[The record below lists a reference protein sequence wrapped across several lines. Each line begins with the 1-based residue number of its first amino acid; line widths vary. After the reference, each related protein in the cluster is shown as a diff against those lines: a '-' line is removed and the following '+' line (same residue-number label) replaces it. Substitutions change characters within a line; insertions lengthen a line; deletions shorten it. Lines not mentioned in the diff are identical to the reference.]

1 MEWTKEQQQVI
12 DLRNRNILVSAAAGS
27 GKTAVLVERIITRLT
42 EDAEPINVD
51 ELLIVTFTEA
61 AASEMKERIL
71 LAIEKKLKEKPDNV
85 HLQRQAS
92 LIHSAMITTIHSF
105 CLSVIREHFHTID
118 LDPGFRI
125 GEEGELKLLK
135 KDVLDELLE
144 EEYRKNE
151 PAFLAFV
158 ERYATGRDDRKLEE
172 LILQIYEFSRSYPNP
187 SKWLRSCENAYE
199 VESVEDLLESPAGKL
214 VTENIKRY
222 AEDAVSLLEEGVR
235 ICEEPDGPY
244 MYKET
249 LESEMEGWK
258 YFLASKNLLHM
269 FERRGKAEGGKL
281 KANRDKGVSKE
292 LAEQV
297 KDIRKQT
304 KAFLADI
311 TKNYLFQSP
320 EEMIEDIQAAKS
332 TVKELVFLVEEFAE
346 SFEGAKRKR
355 NLIDF
360 GDMEQL
366 ALRIL
371 TEEKEEELC
380 PSLVAEEYQK
390 RFREIMIDEYQDS
403 NLIQEKG
410 FIPSTKSFAIAE
422 DELGKMVY
430 YNHAQELLYV
440 LADQVLYRIDLD
452 KNQQE
457 VLAKGLEAGKYA
469 VSDDGHQ
476 LAYQTDGEKDAAKE
490 IRVMDLSSGDEYSV
504 KAAKNEAV
512 RPLGFLNGDFIYGI
526 LRTSDA
532 GKTASGE
539 KTTPMYQL
547 EIHDSKN
554 KKIAEYSFEDQGI
567 YISDILIEG
576 NMVTLNRL
584 AKAGEIYNV
593 TSQEYITNNVEK
605 KDTKISLTSYSS
617 EKLGKQYR
625 FTFAEGIEKTEVKLL
640 QPDQQVAENALTIV
654 LKGKDDRVKY
664 YVYGMGEL
672 VGIYD
677 KAGYAIQKAE
687 KISGVV
693 ISSEQAYVWEKGNR
707 DLVYSIENVVVT
719 KESGESSL
727 EACERYMKSYEA
739 EKTDLTGCT
748 LDQVLYVIN
757 KGCPVIALT
766 SADHAILMTG
776 YSKTDITYS
785 DPDTG
790 ASQIVTMDE
799 MNAMVAG
806 SGNTFIGYIK

>member
-1 MEWTKEQQQVI
+1 MLKLT
-12 DLRNRNILVSAAAGS
+12 LTLGS
-27 GKTAVLVERIITRLT
+27 GEAQKKVNYFTRI
-42 EDAEPINVD
+42 
-51 ELLIVTFTEA
+51 
-61 AASEMKERIL
+61 
-71 LAIEKKLKEKPDNV
+71 EKPDEITAWKCLTFAKDFHAKALDQSDEDTLSMYLEPGEESDNTTYQTV
-85 HLQRQAS
+85 N
-92 LIHSAMITTIHSF
+92 IHSDITHIQWGDLNPEIVGDVQWS
-105 CLSVIREHFHTID
+105 LKESNSVYTSILAKYQVRCQDDKEETARYNVKEF
-118 LDPGFRI
+118 FRI
-125 GEEGELKLLK
+125 RSVGDTIYLLDYNRDLQEVFSSSRSVMDQKGILLGIVPEDVPYETNK
-135 KDVLDELLE
+135 KDSI
-144 EEYRKNE
+144 
-151 PAFLAFV
+151 LAFV
-158 ERYATGRDDRKLEE
+158 QNRTLWMYNKKNEE
-172 LILQIYEFSRSYPNP
+172 LTKVFSFAEEDTQDVRSLNDQH
-187 SKWLRSCENAYE
+187 A
-199 VESVEDLLESPAGKL
+199 
-214 VTENIKRY
+214 
-222 AEDAVSLLEEGVR
+222 VR
-235 ICEEPDGPY
+235 IISMDDHGNIAFAVYGY
-244 MYKET
+244 MNRGEH
-249 LESEMEGWK
+249 EGEVGVGIY
-258 YFLASKNLLHM
+258 YFN
-269 FERRGKAEGGKL
+269 
-281 KANRDKGVSKE
+281 V
-292 LAEQV
+292 
-297 KDIRKQT
+297 
-304 KAFLADI
+304 
-311 TKNYLFQSP
+311 
-320 EEMIEDIQAAKS
+320 
-332 TVKELVFLVEEFAE
+332 
-346 SFEGAKRKR
+346 
-355 NLIDF
+355 
-360 GDMEQL
+360 
-366 ALRIL
+366 
-371 TEEKEEELC
+371 
-380 PSLVAEEYQK
+380 
-390 RFREIMIDEYQDS
+390 DS

-512 RPLGFLNGDFIYGI
+512 RPLGFLNGDLFMEFCGLPMPERRHPVRRQ
-526 LRTSDA
+526 LRCISLRSMIR
-532 GKTASGE
+532 K
-539 KTTPMYQL
+539 
-547 EIHDSKN
+547 I

-790 ASQIVTMDE
+790 ASQTVTMDE

>member
-1 MEWTKEQQQVI
+1 MYNKKNEELTKVFSFAEEDTQDVRSLNDQH
-12 DLRNRNILVSAAAGS
+12 
-27 GKTAVLVERIITRLT
+27 AVRIISMDDHGNIAFAVYGYMNRG
-42 EDAEPINVD
+42 
-51 ELLIVTFTEA
+51 
-61 AASEMKERIL
+61 
-71 LAIEKKLKEKPDNV
+71 
-85 HLQRQAS
+85 
-92 LIHSAMITTIHSF
+92 
-105 CLSVIREHFHTID
+105 EH
-118 LDPGFRI
+118 
-125 GEEGELKLLK
+125 EGE
-135 KDVLDELLE
+135 VG
-144 EEYRKNE
+144 
-151 PAFLAFV
+151 V
-158 ERYATGRDDRKLEE
+158 G
-172 LILQIYEFSRSYPNP
+172 IY
-187 SKWLRSCENAYE
+187 
-199 VESVEDLLESPAGKL
+199 
-214 VTENIKRY
+214 
-222 AEDAVSLLEEGVR
+222 
-235 ICEEPDGPY
+235 
-244 MYKET
+244 
-249 LESEMEGWK
+249 
-258 YFLASKNLLHM
+258 YFN
-269 FERRGKAEGGKL
+269 
-281 KANRDKGVSKE
+281 V
-292 LAEQV
+292 
-297 KDIRKQT
+297 
-304 KAFLADI
+304 
-311 TKNYLFQSP
+311 
-320 EEMIEDIQAAKS
+320 
-332 TVKELVFLVEEFAE
+332 
-346 SFEGAKRKR
+346 
-355 NLIDF
+355 
-360 GDMEQL
+360 
-366 ALRIL
+366 
-371 TEEKEEELC
+371 
-380 PSLVAEEYQK
+380 
-390 RFREIMIDEYQDS
+390 DS

-693 ISSEQAYVWEKGNR
+693 ISAEQAYVWEKGNR

-776 YSKTDITYS
+776 YSKTDITYF

-790 ASQIVTMDE
+790 ASQTVTMDE